1 VAIRTQG
8 VDSNL
13 SKDITRIWAI
23 ALMSLE
29 RYAEAMSRLQQVAE
43 SETRLSGQMKIATAM
58 LFAILVRR
66 QGRYP
71 EALEAFNHAISL
83 AQGDPAPDDLH
94 SLMSCRAEL
103 VYYYLTLGDWENA
116 AKTGEL
122 LWPEQVK
129 LLGDQHPDT
138 NTTLHYLARAL
149 SKLGDFE
156 KAERLQRK
164 VCDNFLLTIGSDHPS
179 FLGTQAYLGWTLW
192 CQGRL
197 DEAESYYR
205 FAMDGF
211 IRKPLSEIDAYT
223 ILWALACILRDG
235 GAAHVARYEIA
246 KYISSLEEQDIESEA
261 PFCDRVENVAQKC
274 FSLDMKDCF

>member
-1 VAIRTQG
+1 MHYTTG
-8 VDSNL
+8 C
-13 SKDITRIWAI
+13 
-23 ALMSLE
+23 
-29 RYAEAMSRLQQVAE
+29 
-43 SETRLSGQMKIATAM
+43 G
-58 LFAILVRR
+58 
-66 QGRYP
+66 
-71 EALEAFNHAISL
+71 
-83 AQGDPAPDDLH
+83 
-94 SLMSCRAEL
+94 
-103 VYYYLTLGDWENA
+103 LTLEILRAPHQDAG
-116 AKTGEL
+116 
-122 LWPEQVK
+122 K
-129 LLGDQHPDT
+129 LSL
-138 NTTLHYLARAL
+138 YLNSVEA
-149 SKLGDFE
+149 G
-156 KAERLQRK
+156 
-164 VCDNFLLTIGSDHPS
+164 LTIGSDHPS